1 MRELADFEYSAVRL
15 STHKSATFAKRRGRV
30 LA

>member
-1 MRELADFEYSAVRL
+1 MRELADLESSAVWLR
-15 STHKSATFAKRRGRV
+15 THKSATFAKRRGRV